1 MGGGGEE
8 NPFGEEGV
16 PKLFGTPVVCAGGGG
31 DLISLFFYLCRK
43 IPFEN
48 VARKA
53 VGFCFK
59 FSKYLNW
66 LGALK

>member
-1 MGGGGEE
+1 M
-8 NPFGEEGV
+8 
-16 PKLFGTPVVCAGGGG
+16 CGGGG
-31 DLISLFFYLCRK
+31 DLISLFFYLRRK